1 MCEFKE
7 RVIDI
12 LTKKVEGVFLILLF
26 FLLFPATLIPQET
39 NHKKISQ
46 KNIQQLIEELGD
58 SDFITNYQAGKKILK
73 IGKEAI
79 PYLIQALNNPKSR
92 IRFSSII
99 LLEQLNA
106 KEAIPEFINILKD
119 KKRKKRERVA
129 CAFALGK
136 LQAKE
141 ASEVLIEGLNENSNS
156 IKTAC
161 IMSLG
166 MLKEEKAV
174 PYLLKFIEEKKEQIG
189 QVALRALKEIGDRG
203 IPQLQEIIE
212 KGKMKDKFLALKVLG
227 EIKSEKSI
235 EVLKKILKSEN
246 KYLAVSSAYI
256 LSTIGKNDGKQVA
269 IKLIKDKDPKI
280 RTLAMKTLQNI
291 KKIENGGKE

>member
-1 MCEFKE
+1 MK
-7 RVIDI
+7 RNNGLLVI
-12 LTKKVEGVFLILLF
+12 LF
-26 FLLFPATLIPQET
+26 FLFFSTMLKSQNTIHRKIP
-39 NHKKISQ
+39 Q

-73 IGKEAI
+73 IGKEAV
-79 PYLIQALNNPKSR
+79 PYLIKSLNHKKGR
-92 IRFSSII
+92 VRFASII

-106 KEAIPEFINILKD
+106 KESIPEFIKILKD

-129 CAFALGK
+129 CAIALGK

-166 MLKEEKAV
+166 MLKEERAV

-212 KGKMKDKFLALKVLG
+212 KGEMKDKLLALKVLG

-269 IKLIKDKDPKI
+269 AKLMRDKDPKI

-291 KKIENGGKE
+291 KKIENGGEE